1 MQTRLNAS
9 GSHFRFRLYIKGNKF
24 FSQGKVGKC
33 ESGEIFLVTGTWSP
47 GNCSS
52 KGDLPSKNK
61 YIGPEEGRKASWEK
75 ARKTFPLFIIESKK
89 KKGLTVIGSPPI
101 GCRFIHKKRKY
112 RPVEKNQ
119 VCFCFPLIL
128 TENYWFVLKN
138 LFSISL
144 LNFKLH
150 FVLKVGRMKLS
161 FVVAI

>member
-1 MQTRLNAS
+1 MDCIYMLISGFKFWGLEDRTKSYSSRTKVLRLEYANQINCKWKS
-9 GSHFRFRLYIKGNKF
+9 FQILTLYRRK
-24 FSQGKVGKC
+24 QVLLTGKVGKC
-33 ESGEIFLVTGTWSP
+33 ESGERVLLTGTWSP

-75 ARKTFPLFIIESKK
+75 ARKTFPLFIIERKR

-119 VCFCFPLIL
+119 VCFCFPLVL
-128 TENYWFVLKN
+128 AANY
-138 LFSISL
+138 
-144 LNFKLH
+144 
-150 FVLKVGRMKLS
+150 
-161 FVVAI
+161 

>member
-1 MQTRLNAS
+1 MQTRLIAS
-9 GSHFRFRLYIKGNKF
+9 GSHFRFRLYIKG
-24 FSQGKVGKC
+24 KVGKRG
-33 ESGEIFLVTGTWSP
+33 SGERFLMTGTWSP

-61 YIGPEEGRKASWEK
+61 YIGPEEGKKASWEK
-75 ARKTFPLFIIESKK
+75 VRKTFPLFIIESKK

-119 VCFCFPLIL
+119 VCFCFLLIL
-128 TENYWFVLKN
+128 AENYWFVLQN

-144 LNFKLH
+144 LHFKLH

>member
-1 MQTRLNAS
+1 MEFIPDFDFISKEIR
-9 GSHFRFRLYIKGNKF
+9 
-24 FSQGKVGKC
+24 KC
-33 ESGEIFLVTGTWSP
+33 ESGERFSMTGTWSP

-61 YIGPEEGRKASWEK
+61 YIGHEEGKKASWEK
-75 ARKTFPLFIIESKK
+75 VRKTFPLFIIESKK

-119 VCFCFPLIL
+119 ACFCFLL
-128 TENYWFVLKN
+128 VLAANYWFVLQN
-138 LFSISL
+138 LFSISPWH
-144 LNFKLH
+144 FKLH